1 MIDLRPLK
9 ETLKKQF
16 PGHVL
21 TKLLEV
27 EPDSLSDAE
36 FIIKV
41 PMYLKLAHK
50 SSDHGKE
57 DSR

>member
-16 PGHVL
+16 PRHVL

-27 EPDSLSDAE
+27 EPDLLSDAE
-36 FIIKV
+36 FVFKM
-41 PMYLKLAHK
+41 PTYLKLAHK
-50 SSDHGKE
+50 SSDSE
-57 DSR
+57 ECSR